1 MITGRSSPFENCF
14 VTAGGFVHHLL
25 SESADRF
32 SVVQFVYEV
41 GVSMGKQ
48 LVAEIKVQIPG
59 GQATP
64 APPVGTALGP
74 HGVNIGQ
81 FVQQFNDRTKESGGT
96 TIPVVISVYN
106 DRSFDFI
113 LKSPPAAVLLKKAAG
128 IAKGSGNPLANK
140 VGSVNRAQLEEI
152 AKTKFND
159 LNTAS
164 MDQAVRVIAGTARS
178 MGLEVT
184 D

>member
-1 MITGRSSPFENCF
+1 
-14 VTAGGFVHHLL
+14 
-25 SESADRF
+25 
-32 SVVQFVYEV
+32 
-41 GVSMGKQ
+41 MGKQ
-48 LVAEIKVQIPG
+48 VVKEIKVQVTG

-81 FVQQFNDRTKESGGT
+81 FVKAFNDQTRDMMGV
-96 TIPVVISVYN
+96 TIPVVITVYN

-128 IAKGSGNPLANK
+128 IAKGSGNPLKQK
-140 VGSVNRAQLEEI
+140 VGTVTSGQRLEI
-152 AKTKFND
+152 AKTKFEDMNSGS
-159 LNTAS
+159 LE
-164 MDQAVRVIAGTARS
+164 QAVKVIAGTARS
-178 MGLEVT
+178 MGLEVA